1 MGVKIAHRSIKNQQR
16 VIGGSFFMKKLFMV
30 GVLGLALGITGVF
43 AQHPGGLGIGVQGGW
58 TGGAG
63 GALSLKVPSL
73 PVYWA
78 ISVWGGNDYFGLGVS
93 GDVYLLEASLVPDIG
108 LGWYFGAGGYGNL
121 AFWNT
126 NSSNDGVGISLG
138 ARLPVGLSLII
149 SGLPIPLELY
159 LQAHV
164 GLGITVAP
172 DFHFPDFGFGG
183 NLGVRV
189 WF

>member
-1 MGVKIAHRSIKNQQR
+1 
-16 VIGGSFFMKKLFMV
+16 MKKLLMV
-30 GVLGLALGITGVF
+30 GVLGLALSITGVF
-43 AQHPGGLGIGVQGGW
+43 AQHPGGWGIGGQVGWSDGG
-58 TGGAG
+58 G

-73 PVYWA
+73 PIYWA
-78 ISVWGGNDYFGLGVS
+78 ISLYVGKDALNLGVS

-121 AFWNT
+121 AFWNA

-138 ARLPVGLSLII
+138 ARLPVGLSWII
-149 SGLPIPLELY
+149 PGLPIPLELY

-164 GLGITVAP
+164 GLGLRILPAF
-172 DFHFPDFGFGG
+172 DLDYGFGG
-183 NLGVRV
+183 NFGVRV